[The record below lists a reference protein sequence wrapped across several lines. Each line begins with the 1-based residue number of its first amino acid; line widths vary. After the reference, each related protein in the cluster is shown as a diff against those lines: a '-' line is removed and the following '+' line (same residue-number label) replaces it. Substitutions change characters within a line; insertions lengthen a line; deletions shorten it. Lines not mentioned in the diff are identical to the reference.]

1 MTDGQRPPAHRTS
14 LIRGSGPR
22 GGTAARRLAVTAL
35 LLAIGCTGNRPVTPA
50 APAPLDPPALEAQW
64 AATLSDVRTDIGSG
78 RYAAADSAITAF
90 LERHPGTP
98 QSADAL
104 FWRAVLRLDPANEAG
119 SPREALVAVDAY
131 IAGGTALPNFEL
143 AQVLRRTA
151 SALESAQRPLPAPTR
166 SVVAA
171 PDSAE
176 RARAAEEILKL
187 KTELDRVQTE
197 LDRIK
202 KRIRP

>member
-1 MTDGQRPPAHRTS
+1 MTDGQRPTTS
-14 LIRGSGPR
+14 HTPLADGARPR
-22 GGTAARRLAVTAL
+22 GGASVRRLAVTL
-35 LLAIGCTGNRPVTPA
+35 LLLTTACTGSRQTTPTTPV
-50 APAPLDPPALEAQW
+50 PLDPPALEAQW
-64 AATLSDVRTDIGSG
+64 AATLTDVRTDIGRG
-78 RYAAADSAITAF
+78 RYAAADSAITSF

-104 FWRAVLRLDPANEAG
+104 FWRAVIRLDPANEAG
-119 SPREALVAVDAY
+119 SPREALVAADAY
-131 IAGGTALPNFEL
+131 LAGGSGLPNFEL

>member
-1 MTDGQRPPAHRTS
+1 MTHSTRAGQTVH
-14 LIRGSGPR
+14 
-22 GGTAARRLAVTAL
+22 RLAVTLVLFTTAC
-35 LLAIGCTGNRPVTPA
+35 AGGRPAPPL
-50 APAPLDPPALEAQW
+50 PAPLDPPALQAQW
-64 AATLSDVRTDIGSG
+64 AATLSDVKTDVSRG

-98 QSADAL
+98 QSVDAL
-104 FWRAVLRLDPANEAG
+104 FWRAVVRLDPANEAA

-131 IAGGTALPNFEL
+131 LAGGTALPDFEL

-166 SVVAA
+166 SVTVA

-176 RARAAEEILKL
+176 RARAAEEIVKL
-187 KTELDRVQTE
+187 KTELDRVQAE